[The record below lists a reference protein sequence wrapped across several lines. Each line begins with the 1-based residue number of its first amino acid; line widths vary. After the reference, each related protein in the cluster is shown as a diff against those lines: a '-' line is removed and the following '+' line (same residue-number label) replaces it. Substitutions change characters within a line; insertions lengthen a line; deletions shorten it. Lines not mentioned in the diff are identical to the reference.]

1 MGLFLIVLEENSQKI
16 LLTVLE
22 SENLP
27 KLQDLD
33 TESQIFNLSGLCKM
47 EDENFFL
54 VSVQIFF

>member
-1 MGLFLIVLEENSQKI
+1 MGLFLIVLEEDSQKI

-47 EDENFFL
+47 EDEKFF
-54 VSVQIFF
+54 